1 MAAQKVFMTR
11 HYHPEA
17 AEFLAERYEVEVWQE
32 NGTPPMPVLLDRVA
46 SCDAFFIESYDR
58 IDGKLL
64 AAAGALKVV
73 STRAVGTDNIDIP
86 AATSHGI
93 LIGNTPGVL
102 QNACA
107 DFTWALLLDL
117 ARRVALGDRDVRTGR
132 WKKLDQIPYL
142 GTDVHGK
149 TLGIVG
155 LGGIGERVAR
165 RAAGFEMRVIYYSR
179 TRKPD
184 VESQLGVEWVA
195 DLESVLEESDYVSL
209 HMPLTPGTERMI
221 GEEELAKMKPTAF
234 LINTTRGRT
243 VDQKALYRALKDGVI
258 AGAALD
264 VTDPEPLPLDD
275 PIAHLPNV
283 VITPHIASASTENF
297 KNMARMAAE
306 NIVAALTGQPMPSC
320 LNPEALDNR

>member
-1 MAAQKVFMTR
+1 MTREKVFITR
-11 HYHPEA
+11 YYHPEA
-17 AEFLAERYEVEVWQE
+17 AALLEERYEVEVWQE
-32 NGTPPMPVLLDRVA
+32 NSTPPMPVLLDRVA

-58 IDGKLL
+58 IDAALL

-73 STRAVGTDNIDIP
+73 STRAVGTDNIDIA
-86 AATSHGI
+86 AATSRGI

-107 DFTWALLLDL
+107 DFTWGLLLDV
-117 ARRVALGDRDVRTGR
+117 ARRVAFGDRDVRMGR
-132 WKKLDQIPYL
+132 WAKLDQIPYL

-155 LGGIGERVAR
+155 LGGIGQRVAR
-165 RAAGFEMRVIYYSR
+165 RAAGFEMRVIYHSR

-184 VESQLGVEWVA
+184 VESELGVEWVP
-195 DLESVLEESDYVSL
+195 DLESVLEQSDYVSL
-209 HMPLTPGTERMI
+209 HMPLNADTERMI
-221 GEEELAKMKPTAF
+221 GERELAKMKPTAF

-264 VTDPEPLPLDD
+264 VTDPEPLPPDD
-275 PIAHLPNV
+275 PIADLPNV

-306 NIVAALTGQPMPSC
+306 NIVAALAGQPMPSC
-320 LNPEALDNR
+320 LNPEAVESR